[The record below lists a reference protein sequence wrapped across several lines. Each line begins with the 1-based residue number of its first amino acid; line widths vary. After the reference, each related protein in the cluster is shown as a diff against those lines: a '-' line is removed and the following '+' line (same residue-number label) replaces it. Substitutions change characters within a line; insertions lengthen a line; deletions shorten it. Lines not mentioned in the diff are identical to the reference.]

1 MANNSVI
8 KSKHIGEGTE
18 IGNFCVIGEN
28 VKIGKNC
35 KIYDGAV
42 IDGYTT
48 IGDGTKVFS
57 HAALGNE
64 PQDLKYKGEK
74 TELII
79 GKNNLIREFTMF
91 SPGTNDG
98 GCKTI
103 IGDNN
108 LFMAYTHIAHDCVIG
123 DNCILANGV
132 NLGGH
137 ITIGNNVT
145 IGGMTGIHQFV
156 TIGDGAMI
164 AGASALGRDIPPYCT
179 AQGNHAVIRGLNKYR
194 LRKLFERDEIDA
206 ISHAYKILFSGSAPI
221 RELAQDLLEKAEFDS
236 IKKICEF
243 IINTKRGIPFVR
255 GELNDDDKDID

>member
-1 MANNSVI
+1 MSNSVI
-8 KSKHIGEGTE
+8 KTSHIGEGTE

-28 VKIGKNC
+28 VRIGKNC
-35 KIYDGAV
+35 KIYDGAI

-64 PQDLKYKGEK
+64 PQDLKYRGEK
-74 TELII
+74 SELII

-91 SPGTNDG
+91 SPGTSG
-98 GCKTI
+98 GGGKTI

-108 LFMAYTHIAHDCVIG
+108 LFMAYVHIAHDCVIG
-123 DNCILANGV
+123 NSCILANCV

-137 ITIGNNVT
+137 ITLGNDVT
-145 IGGMTGIHQFV
+145 IGGMTAIHQFV
-156 TIGDGAMI
+156 TIGDGSMV
-164 AGASALGRDIPPYCT
+164 AGASALGQDIPPFCI

-194 LRKLFERDEIDA
+194 LRKLFAKDEIDA

-221 RELAQDLLEKAEFDS
+221 KELAQNLLVEAKFES
-236 IKKICEF
+236 IKKICDF
-243 IINTKRGIPFVR
+243 ILNTKRGIPFKR
-255 GELNDDDKDID
+255 GEVSENDEI